1 VPIQGLEIVYAV
13 NTFAFQLHVLAADDD
28 PVARRVLTSAL
39 ERLGHTVTAVECG
52 GDALAHLSAPDGPT
66 LAILDWMMPE
76 MDGLAVCRA
85 VRQLRERYVYV
96 LILTSRG
103 GVEDMLEAFDAEAD
117 DFLVKPFDIGELGAR
132 VRVAER
138 LLRLQAELRHQAT
151 HDALTGLPN
160 RQAILTHLDAELHRA
175 RRHGGPVAVALADL
189 DHFKHTNDT
198 FGHLVGDEVLR
209 EAARR
214 MRSAVRAYDYVGR
227 YGGEEFLLVLPDCD
241 SEQARSVA
249 ERVRAAV
256 GDSCIDQ
263 IHRHMTLSVG
273 VSSTAEVSDSGDAL
287 LSAADTALYRAKS
300 WGRNCVAA

>member
-1 VPIQGLEIVYAV
+1 MQSVCPL
-13 NTFAFQLHVLAADDD
+13 NSFAFQLHVLVADDD
-28 PVARRVLTSAL
+28 PLARRILTAAL
-39 ERLGHTVTAVECG
+39 ERLGHTVTAVDCG
-52 GDALAHLSAPDGPT
+52 QDALAHLSAPDGPT

-76 MDGLAVCRA
+76 LDGLAVCRA
-85 VRQLRERYVYV
+85 VRANRDRYVYV

-103 GVEDMLEAFDAEAD
+103 GVDDMLEAFEAEAD
-117 DFLVKPFDIGELGAR
+117 DFLVKPFDTGELGAR

-160 RQAILTHLDAELHRA
+160 RQAILTHLDTELHRA
-175 RRHGGPVAVALADL
+175 RRHGAPLAIALADL
-189 DHFKHTNDT
+189 DHFKFTNDT
-198 FGHLVGDEVLR
+198 FGHLAGDQVLR

-214 MRSAVRAYDYVGR
+214 MRSAIRAYDYVGR

-241 SEQARSVA
+241 SQAACSVA

-256 GDSCIDQ
+256 AEASMEQ
-263 IHRHMTLSVG
+263 IHRHMTVSVG
-273 VSSTAEVSDSGDAL
+273 VSSTTEVGDSADAL

>member
-1 VPIQGLEIVYAV
+1 MQSVCPLSS
-13 NTFAFQLHVLAADDD
+13 FAFHLHVLIADDD
-28 PVARRVLTSAL
+28 PLARRILTTAL
-39 ERLGHTVTAVECG
+39 ERLGHTVTAVDCG
-52 GDALAHLSAPDGPT
+52 REALAHLSAPDGPT

-76 MDGLAVCRA
+76 LDGLAVCRA
-85 VRQLRERYVYV
+85 VRAIRDRYVYV

-103 GVEDMLEAFDAEAD
+103 GVDDMLEAFDAEAD
-117 DFLVKPFDIGELGAR
+117 DFLVKPFDIGELGVR

-160 RQAILTHLDAELHRA
+160 RQAILTHLDTELHRA
-175 RRHGGPVAVALADL
+175 RRHGAPVAVALADL
-189 DHFKHTNDT
+189 DHFKSTNDT
-198 FGHLVGDEVLR
+198 FGHLAGDQVLR

-214 MRSAVRAYDYVGR
+214 MRSAIRAYDYVGR

-241 SEQARSVA
+241 SQTACSVA

-256 GDSCIDQ
+256 AGASMEQ
-263 IHRHMTLSVG
+263 IHRHMTVSVG
-273 VSSTAEVSDSGDAL
+273 VSSTTEIGDSADAL